1 MTNPEPTPARMSFLD
16 RFLPVWIILAMAFGL
31 LLGRAVPGLSS
42 TLERFEVGGISL
54 PIALG
59 LLVMMYPPLAK
70 VRYDKTREIATDKR
84 LMTVSTI
91 LNWIVG
97 PAFMFALAWLF
108 LPDQPELRTGL
119 IIVGLARCIAM
130 VLVWSDLSCADREA
144 TAVLVAINSVFQVLM
159 FGVLGWFYLQILPS
173 WLGLE
178 TTSVEF
184 SFFSIVTAVLVFLG
198 IPLLAGVLSR
208 IIGERVKGRAWYE
221 ETFLPAVSPLAL
233 VGLLYT
239 IVLLFSLQGDQIT
252 SQPWTVARVAL
263 PLLGYFVGMFLIA
276 LVVSKA
282 SGMGY
287 AQSASVSFTAAG
299 NNFEL
304 AIAVA
309 IGTFGATSA
318 QALAGTIGP
327 LIEIPVLVGLVY
339 LMRGIGQRLFPGDP
353 TLPAARSR
361 SRTPVSCSS
370 ASATAV
376 NHKWRRRLRDTTQ
389 ATRSASSP
397 LARNRAPR

>member
-1 MTNPEPTPARMSFLD
+1 MEDTTSQPVERMSFLD
-16 RFLPVWIILAMAFGL
+16 RFLPVWIMLAMAAGL
-31 LLGRAVPGLSS
+31 ALGRAVPGFSGA
-42 TLERFEVGGISL
+42 LERLEVGGISL

-84 LMTVSTI
+84 LMTVSI
-91 LNWIVG
+91 VLNWIVG
-97 PAFMFALAWLF
+97 PAFMFALAWIF
-108 LPDQPELRTGL
+108 LPNEPELRTGL

-130 VLVWSDLSCADREA
+130 VLVWSDLACADREA

-159 FGVLGWFYLQILPS
+159 FGVLGWFYLQVLPS

-184 SFFSIVTAVLVFLG
+184 SFWAIVSSVLVFLG
-198 IPLLAGVLSR
+198 IPLLAGLLSR
-208 IIGERVKGRAWYE
+208 IIGERTKGRDWYE
-221 ETFLPAVSPLAL
+221 NTFLPKISPLAL

-239 IVLLFSLQGDQIT
+239 IVLLFSLQGDQIL
-252 SQPWTVARVAL
+252 SRPLTVATVAL
-263 PLLGYFVGMFLIA
+263 PLLCYFVGMFAVA
-276 LVVSKA
+276 LVVAKL
-282 SGMGY
+282 SGMDY
-287 AQSASVSFTAAG
+287 AQSASVAFTAAG

-339 LMRGIGQRLFPGDP
+339 FMRGIGPKLFPGDP
-353 TLPAARSR
+353 TLPNPRS
-361 SRTPVSCSS
+361 
-370 ASATAV
+370 
-376 NHKWRRRLRDTTQ
+376 
-389 ATRSASSP
+389 
-397 LARNRAPR
+397 

>member
-1 MTNPEPTPARMSFLD
+1 MPNPAPTPARMSFLD

-31 LLGRAVPGLSS
+31 LLGRVTPGLSS
-42 TLERFEVGGISL
+42 MLERFEVGGISL

-59 LLVMMYPPLAK
+59 LFVMMYPPLAK

-84 LMTVSTI
+84 LMTVSII

-144 TAVLVAINSVFQVLM
+144 TAVLVAINSIFQVLM

-184 SFFSIVTAVLVFLG
+184 SFFSIVAAVLVFLG

-239 IVLLFSLQGDQIT
+239 IVLLFSLQGEQIT

-339 LMRGIGQRLFPGDP
+339 LMRGIGPRLFPG
-353 TLPAARSR
+353 LSLI
-361 SRTPVSCSS
+361 
-370 ASATAV
+370 
-376 NHKWRRRLRDTTQ
+376 HI
-389 ATRSASSP
+389 
-397 LARNRAPR
+397 

>member
-1 MTNPEPTPARMSFLD
+1 MSINTKPPRLSFLD
-16 RFLPVWIILAMAFGL
+16 RFLPVWILLAMALGL
-31 LLGRAVPGLSS
+31 GLGRAVPGLGNA
-42 TLERFEVGGISL
+42 LESLEVGGISL

-70 VRYDKTREIATDKR
+70 VRYDKTREITADKR
-84 LMTVSTI
+84 LMTVSII

-97 PAFMFALAWLF
+97 PAFMFALAWIF
-108 LPDQPELRTGL
+108 LPDAPELRTGL

-130 VLVWSDLSCADREA
+130 VLVWSDLACADREA

-159 FGVLGWFYLQILPS
+159 FGVLGWFYLQILPG

-178 TTSVEF
+178 TTSADF
-184 SFFSIVTAVLVFLG
+184 SFAAIVTAVLVFLG

-208 IIGERVKGRAWYE
+208 IIGERTKGRDWYE
-221 ETFLPAVSPLAL
+221 NTFLPKISPLAL
-233 VGLLYT
+233 IGLLYT
-239 IVLLFSLQGDQIT
+239 IVLLFSLQGDQIL
-252 SQPWTVARVAL
+252 SQPWTVARVAV
-263 PLLGYFVGMFLIA
+263 PLLIYFVGMFTIA
-276 LVVSKA
+276 LIVTKA
-282 SGMGY
+282 TGMNY

-309 IGTFGATSA
+309 IGTFGAESA

-339 LMRGIGQRLFPGDP
+339 VMRGLGPRLFPADP
-353 TLPAARSR
+353 TLP
-361 SRTPVSCSS
+361 
-370 ASATAV
+370 
-376 NHKWRRRLRDTTQ
+376 N
-389 ATRSASSP
+389 
-397 LARNRAPR
+397 